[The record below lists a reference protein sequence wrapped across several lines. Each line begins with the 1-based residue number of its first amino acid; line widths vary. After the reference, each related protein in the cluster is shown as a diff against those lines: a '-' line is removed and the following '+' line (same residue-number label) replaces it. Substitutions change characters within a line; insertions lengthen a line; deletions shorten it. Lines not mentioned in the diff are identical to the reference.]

1 MDETLIG
8 IFFSISNPFETKI
21 TNLIF
26 AIYTYIRSL
35 YLEPREKKI
44 ASILDYFPPE
54 KKSGRRD
61 TRKKKIH
68 VQLTARRHL
77 QKFVESVD
85 TLCIR

>member
-35 YLEPREKKI
+35 YLENLHRER
-44 ASILDYFPPE
+44 
-54 KKSGRRD
+54 KKSHPSS
-61 TRKKKIH
+61 TIFPRKKN
-68 VQLTARRHL
+68 LGD
-77 QKFVESVD
+77 E
-85 TLCIR
+85 TLGKKKSTSN